1 MRLHPDAVGAF
12 PGQNQERT
20 LSPSCRLD
28 QAFHAS
34 QAISHDISNHFWAFI
49 NFLNTLVT
57 FSWDNVSISEVEEIM
72 TDVFPGAF
80 SNRLKEISSELKE
93 IDLALKA
100 GATPDLPLLQEFRQ
114 VLDNARLTAWTVSEL
129 LSAVESQKD
138 PAKVLSFV
146 AAERLRRSNQMLKD
160 LCVDIEHQGVTW
172 QTNGI
177 QALFDTVN
185 SLQVELRKLV
195 EEHRGR
201 FGRVGDRGR

>member
-1 MRLHPDAVGAF
+1 
-12 PGQNQERT
+12 
-20 LSPSCRLD
+20 
-28 QAFHAS
+28 
-34 QAISHDISNHFWAFI
+34 
-49 NFLNTLVT
+49 
-57 FSWDNVSISEVEEIM
+57 M
-72 TDVFPGAF
+72 TDALPGAI

-100 GATPDLPLLQEFRQ
+100 GPTPELALLQEFRH

-160 LCVDIEHQGVTW
+160 LCTDIDRQGLTW

-177 QALFDTVN
+177 QSLFETVN
-185 SLQVELRKLV
+185 YLQVQLRKLV

-201 FGRVGDRGR
+201 FERVGR

>member
-1 MRLHPDAVGAF
+1 
-12 PGQNQERT
+12 
-20 LSPSCRLD
+20 
-28 QAFHAS
+28 
-34 QAISHDISNHFWAFI
+34 
-49 NFLNTLVT
+49 
-57 FSWDNVSISEVEEIM
+57 M
-72 TDVFPGAF
+72 TDALPGTI

-100 GATPDLPLLQEFRQ
+100 GPTPELALLQEFRH

-160 LCVDIEHQGVTW
+160 LCTDIDRQGLTW

-177 QALFDTVN
+177 QSLFETVN
-185 SLQVELRKLV
+185 YLQVQLRKLV

-201 FGRVGDRGR
+201 FERVGR

>member
-1 MRLHPDAVGAF
+1 MTDAL
-12 PGQNQERT
+12 PG
-20 LSPSCRLD
+20 
-28 QAFHAS
+28 
-34 QAISHDISNHFWAFI
+34 AIS
-49 NFLNTLVT
+49 
-57 FSWDNVSISEVEEIM
+57 
-72 TDVFPGAF
+72 G
-80 SNRLKEISSELKE
+80 RLKQISSELRE

-100 GATPDLPLLQEFRQ
+100 GPTPDLLLLQEFRH

-160 LCVDIEHQGVTW
+160 LSTDIDRQGVTW

-177 QALFDTVN
+177 QSLFETVN
-185 SLQVELRKLV
+185 SLQVQLHKLV

-201 FGRVGDRGR
+201 FERVGDRAR